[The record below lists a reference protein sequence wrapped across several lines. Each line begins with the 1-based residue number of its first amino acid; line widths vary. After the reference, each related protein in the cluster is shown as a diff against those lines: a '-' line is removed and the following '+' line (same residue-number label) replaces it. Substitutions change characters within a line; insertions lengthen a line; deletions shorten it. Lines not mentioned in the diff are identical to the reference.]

1 MVYVIS
7 DVVITFKA
15 HGLNYVRKFY
25 ECRRYISLLY
35 TEVKNDSKEKNISF
49 FCKKHNVLK
58 ISIMIMN
65 NKAIFDYLFRFS
77 WC

>member
-1 MVYVIS
+1 MRIYKQIYVLTMVYLIS

-49 FCKKHNVLK
+49 FAKNTMFSKS
-58 ISIMIMN
+58 IS
-65 NKAIFDYLFRFS
+65 
-77 WC
+77 